1 MTDFL
6 QLPSLKTLT
15 VDDNGDYYQVNAV
28 SSPSDRPAC
37 PQCGAENPYGHGSIN
52 PSFIDTPTHGK
63 KVIIATERKR
73 YRCRSCLKTFVEPID
88 DLDETYAA
96 TKRLVAYIKQRVFK
110 DTFSKVA
117 REVGLDEK
125 TVRNIFAA
133 HAQQMGKSY
142 QFETPRVLGI
152 DELGLLGTARCIVTN
167 IEQQTICDLLPAR
180 TKEVITPYFQT
191 LKNQKSVEV
200 VTMDMWKP
208 YKDVAQSLFPKAA
221 VVVDKFHISKNL
233 NDCFNDARKSIKG
246 ALLPKQ
252 KRRLNNDEVLLKM
265 RTFDLSPEQ
274 MKTVQ
279 SWCDEFGE
287 LGHAYAAK
295 ESFMVIS
302 DQHLTKDEARR
313 EIVSWLK
320 CLDPSVKP
328 FFEPFLTSLS
338 NWQEGILNG
347 FEHRYTN
354 AYTESMNR
362 IIKDKVRIGRGYSFD
377 VIRAL
382 MVYDQDAIK
391 AGSTSLKQRVMREK
405 RTMDFMT
412 TSRIFYDEPREYEIV
427 EEIVTKY
434 YGAKISTLCDKL
446 EAGVFE

>member
-6 QLPSLKTLT
+6 QLSSLKTLT

-28 SSPSDRPAC
+28 SASNERPVC
-37 PQCGAENPYGHGSIN
+37 HHCGAQNPYGHGSIK
-52 PSFIDTPTHGK
+52 PSFMDTPTHGK

-73 YRCRSCLKTFVEPID
+73 YRCRSCAKTFVEPIA
-88 DLDETYAA
+88 DLDDTNAA

-133 HAQQMGKSY
+133 HAEQMGKNY

-152 DELGLLGTARCIVTN
+152 DELGLVGTARCIVTN
-167 IEQQTICDLLPAR
+167 IEKQTICDLLPAR

-191 LKNQKSVEV
+191 LRNQKSVEV

-208 YKDVAQSLFPKAA
+208 YKDVAQLLFPKAA
-221 VVVDKFHISKNL
+221 VVVDKFHISKNI
-233 NDCFNDARKSIKG
+233 NDCFNDARKAIKG
-246 ALLPKQ
+246 SLLPKQ
-252 KRRLNNDEVLLKM
+252 KRRLANDETLLKM

-274 MKTVQ
+274 MDKVQ
-279 SWCDEFGE
+279 SWCDEFGD

-295 ESFMVIS
+295 ESFMVIT

-320 CLDPSVKP
+320 CLDSSVKP
-328 FFEPFLTSLS
+328 YFEPFLTSLA

-382 MVYDQDAIK
+382 MLYDEDAIK
-391 AGSTSLKQRVMREK
+391 AGSTSLKQRIRRQKSVIGFSMS
-405 RTMDFMT
+405 RTM
-412 TSRIFYDEPREYEIV
+412 YDAPREYEIV
-427 EEIVTKY
+427 EETVTKY

-446 EAGVFE
+446 EAGIFE